1 MGLSWSALGLNIVL
15 SLAALLVLLTVT
27 WTIGRAQHRHV
38 VIDCA
43 WGLGFVVVAVVT
55 LIHSGMS
62 ITPNP
67 DDARRWLLLAL
78 VGLWGLRL
86 AIYLGWRMRDGAEDP
101 RYEKILESGGERRDL
116 YAIRRVY
123 LPQAVVL
130 LLVSM
135 VIQMGM
141 LGSAPLNW
149 IAWLGVA
156 VWAIGLFFE
165 AAGDLQLSRH
175 KNDPASRGTI
185 LDTGVWRFTRHPNY
199 FGDAAVWW
207 GIWLVAA
214 SAGWLV
220 ALVTVLSPLLMT
232 WALTSR
238 TGKPLTESRMMD
250 RPGYREYV
258 QRTSGFF
265 PLPPRN
271 RA

>member
-1 MGLSWSALGLNIVL
+1 MPRSSSLPDFHGLSWSALGLNVVF

-27 WTIGRAQHRHV
+27 WTIGRVQHRHV

-43 WGLGFVVVAVVT
+43 WGLGFVVVALVA
-55 LIHSGMS
+55 LLHSGTS
-62 ITPNP
+62 ITPHP
-67 DDARRWLLLAL
+67 DDARRWLLMAL
-78 VGLWGLRL
+78 VGIWGLRL
-86 AIYLGWRMRDGAEDP
+86 AVYLGWRMRDGAEDP
-101 RYEKILESGGERRDL
+101 RYENLLQSGGERRNL
-116 YAIRRVY
+116 SAIRRVY
-123 LPQAVVL
+123 L
-130 LLVSM
+130 
-135 VIQMGM
+135 
-141 LGSAPLNW
+141 
-149 IAWLGVA
+149 
-156 VWAIGLFFE
+156 E

-175 KNDPASRGTI
+175 KANPASRGTI
-185 LDTGVWRFTRHPNY
+185 LDTGVWRYTRHPNY

-220 ALVTVLSPLLMT
+220 AFVTVLSPLLMT

-258 QRTSGFF
+258 ERTSGFF
-265 PLPPRN
+265 PLPPRS